1 MESFKAWIG
10 LVVAQRFA
18 PERDCVEVQIG
29 TEEGREMTTLIDR
42 ARKWGEERDQQCVE
56 RGERDLAFRLVADRF
71 GDDTAQELSRQLD
84 KMPVA
89 PHIPAIVRMIFAS
102 ESAEEF
108 LARVRD
114 A

>member
-1 MESFKAWIG
+1 
-10 LVVAQRFA
+10 
-18 PERDCVEVQIG
+18 
-29 TEEGREMTTLIDR
+29 MTTLIDR
-42 ARKWGEERDQQCVE
+42 ARKWGEERDQQWLEKGIE

-84 KMPVA
+84 KMPVT
-89 PHIPAIVRMIFAS
+89 PHIPAIVRLIFAS